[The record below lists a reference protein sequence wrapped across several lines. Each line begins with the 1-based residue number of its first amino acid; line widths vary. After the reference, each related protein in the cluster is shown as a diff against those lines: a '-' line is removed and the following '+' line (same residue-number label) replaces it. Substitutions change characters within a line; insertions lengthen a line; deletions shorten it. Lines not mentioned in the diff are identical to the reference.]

1 MDNNPVSRSELLE
14 IEKRLDAENERQ
26 NHRLESA
33 ENDIKGLR
41 ELHVAVEKLATN
53 MERMFEE
60 QRRQG
65 ARLETLESRDGEL
78 WRKVAGYALTAGAG
92 FLLAALMRQAGIF

>member
-1 MDNNPVSRSELLE
+1 MDNMISRAEHE
-14 IEKRLDAENERQ
+14 EFVRRMDAENERQ

-33 ENDIKGLR
+33 ENDIKALR
-41 ELHVAVEKLATN
+41 ALHVAVEKLATN

-60 QRRQG
+60 QRKQG

-78 WRKVAGYALTAGAG
+78 WRKIVGYALTAGAG
-92 FLLAALMRQAGIF
+92 FLLATLGHLAGLF

>member
-33 ENDIKGLR
+33 ENDIKALR
-41 ELHVAVEKLATN
+41 ALHVAVEKLATN

-60 QRRQG
+60 QRKQG
-65 ARLETLESRDGEL
+65 ARLEALESRDGEL
-78 WRKVAGYALTAGAG
+78 WRKVVGYALTAGAG

>member
-1 MDNNPVSRSELLE
+1 MDNPVSRAELDE
-14 IEKRLDAENERQ
+14 IVKRLDAENGRQ

-33 ENDIKGLR
+33 ENDIKALR
-41 ELHVAVEKLATN
+41 ALHVAVEKLATN

-60 QRRQG
+60 QRKQG

-78 WRKVAGYALTAGAG
+78 WRKVVGYALTAGAG

>member
-1 MDNNPVSRSELLE
+1 MDENITRHEFDAVME
-14 IEKRLDAENERQ
+14 RLDAENGRQ

-33 ENDIKGLR
+33 ENDIKALR
-41 ELHVAVEKLATN
+41 ALHVAVEKLATN

-60 QRRQG
+60 QRKQG
-65 ARLETLESRDGEL
+65 ARLEALESRDGEL
-78 WRKVAGYALTAGAG
+78 WRKVVGYALTAGAG

>member
-1 MDNNPVSRSELLE
+1 MDNMISRAEHE
-14 IEKRLDAENERQ
+14 EFVRRMDAENERQ

-41 ELHVAVEKLATN
+41 ALHVAVEKLATN

-60 QRRQG
+60 QRKQG

-78 WRKVAGYALTAGAG
+78 WRKIVGYALTAGAG
-92 FLLAALMRQAGIF
+92 FLLATLGHLAGLF

>member
-26 NHRLESA
+26 NHRLETV
-33 ENDIKGLR
+33 EGDIKGLR
-41 ELHVAVEKLATN
+41 ALHVAVEKLATN

-60 QRRQG
+60 QRKQG

-78 WRKVAGYALTAGAG
+78 WRKVVGYALTAGAG

>member
-14 IEKRLDAENERQ
+14 IERRLDAENERQ

-33 ENDIKGLR
+33 ENDIKALR
-41 ELHVAVEKLATN
+41 ALHVAVEKLATN

-60 QRRQG
+60 QRKQG
-65 ARLETLESRDGEL
+65 ARLEALESRDGEL
-78 WRKVAGYALTAGAG
+78 WRKVVGYALTAGAG